1 MIKVNQTIF
10 TVPGGNCF
18 SACVASLLELSLD
31 QVPYFMDHEDWF
43 SEFLKWLD
51 QYGYW
56 AIPIPLTNSWKPNG
70 YCILSGKS
78 PRGNFDHSVVANGLT
93 IIHDP
98 HPSQQGIE
106 TIVDAI
112 ILIPKIPRAY
122 YEL

>member
-31 QVPYFMDHEDWF
+31 QVPYFMGYEDWF

-56 AIPIPLTNSWKPNG
+56 AIPIPITNNWKPNG

-78 PRGNFDHSVVANGLT
+78 PRGNFDHSVIADGLT
-93 IIHDP
+93 MIHDP

-112 ILIPKIPRAY
+112 ILIPKIPRRA
-122 YEL
+122 